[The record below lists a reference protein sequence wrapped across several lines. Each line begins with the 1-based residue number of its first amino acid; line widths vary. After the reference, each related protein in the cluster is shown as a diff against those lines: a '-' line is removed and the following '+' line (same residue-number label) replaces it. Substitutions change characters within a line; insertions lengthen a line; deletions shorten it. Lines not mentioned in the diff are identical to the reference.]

1 MDAVIFD
8 MDGVLIDSEPIYMHH
23 VLEFYRRFDIHVP
36 YKEVVK
42 LAGSSHEAGL
52 EMMSAWWKEDI
63 TPSEFEKFYEA
74 NSDEEIGYS
83 EILNPYVLYVLKR
96 LKARGMKLAIA
107 SSSPKQAIVTMVNEC
122 GLKGYFNEII
132 SGHDFP
138 YSKPDPSIYL
148 YTLQKLNVAKER
160 CIVIEDSTYGI
171 PAAKA
176 AGIRVIAKH
185 DVRFGFDQSLADYL
199 VYDLLEAYHLIMQ
212 EGEAA

>member
-1 MDAVIFD
+1 

-74 NSDEEIGYS
+74 NSDEEIVYS

-107 SSSPKQAIVTMVNEC
+107 SSSPKQAIVTMVNE
-122 GLKGYFNEII
+122 
-132 SGHDFP
+132 
-138 YSKPDPSIYL
+138 
-148 YTLQKLNVAKER
+148 
-160 CIVIEDSTYGI
+160 
-171 PAAKA
+171 
-176 AGIRVIAKH
+176 
-185 DVRFGFDQSLADYL
+185 
-199 VYDLLEAYHLIMQ
+199 
-212 EGEAA
+212 

>member
-74 NSDEEIGYS
+74 NSDEEIVYS

-107 SSSPKQAIVTMVNEC
+107 SSSPKQAIVTMVNEDVYKRQVLYELPVQT
-122 GLKGYFNEII
+122 GFFQGWNQEQLVRQ
-132 SGHDFP
+132 P
-138 YSKPDPSIYL
+138 Y
-148 YTLQKLNVAKER
+148 LQ
-160 CIVIEDSTYGI
+160 
-171 PAAKA
+171 
-176 AGIRVIAKH
+176 
-185 DVRFGFDQSLADYL
+185 QSSCRDIQQTGA
-199 VYDLLEAYHLIMQ
+199 HI
-212 EGEAA
+212 